1 MSNIR
6 KKTIA
11 GLKRGDT
18 FTASCTFTE
27 HDATAFADVGRDYSP
42 VHFDLPFAKAMASDI
57 LCFASFTMC
66 ATINLAMS
74 ALIFTGGLQAVLPG
88 ELAVRGEPGSQCTVC
103 KSCKA
108 LVCKVLA

>member
-27 HDATAFADVGRDYSP
+27 HDATAFADIGRDYSP
-42 VHFDLPFAKAMASDI
+42 VHFDLPFAKAKNFQAHFVRDSW
-57 LCFASFTMC
+57 LPAYS
-66 ATINLAMS
+66 LRS
-74 ALIFTGGLQAVLPG
+74 ADKLGGWQ
-88 ELAVRGEPGSQCTVC
+88 R
-103 KSCKA
+103 K
-108 LVCKVLA
+108 